1 VELMRPSYAHAR
13 EAYRPRPAAVEHV
26 VTPPRPDL
34 PRQLAAAPATCHLCH
49 LPAAPGV
56 SAVLR
61 PASGVPRPVGLCESC
76 QAGRPRSDS
85 PADIGPADI
94 AWCVLTRDAEAL
106 LRDYESGQWLPYE
119 AELRFAEDL
128 ARLPWTETSLRAAQQ
143 TAPPYG
149 RVPLLLDNACFVLR
163 YTDSRDPALL
173 PLRRLVDVLAD
184 DAEQEPTAP
193 GRVTLLSR
201 RPPPVEGEDAL
212 RR

>member
-1 VELMRPSYAHAR
+1 MTSPSPD
-13 EAYRPRPAAVEHV
+13 RPRHLSA
-26 VTPPRPDL
+26 L
-34 PRQLAAAPATCHLCH
+34 PATCHLCR

-94 AWCVLTRDAEAL
+94 AWCVLARDAEAL

-128 ARLPWTETSLRAAQQ
+128 ARLPWTETSLRAAQR
-143 TAPPYG
+143 TAPVG
-149 RVPLLLDNACFVLR
+149 RLSLLLDNACFVLR
-163 YTDSRDPALL
+163 YTEALL

-184 DAEQEPTAP
+184 DAEQEPTAAP

-201 RPPPVEGEDAL
+201 RPPPVDGEDAL